1 MIVVVVWIIILTP
14 LVFSY
19 CLLDTEFSDEQN
31 NPSSIQY
38 TGQVEGIPYNYNY
51 SDAKQNSITYKC
63 KIVQHSPINRT
74 LTESILVLW

>member
-1 MIVVVVWIIILTP
+1 MIVIVVWIIILTP

-19 CLLDTEFSDEQN
+19 CLLDTDFSDEQN

-38 TGQVEGIPYNYNY
+38 TGQVEGIPYNY